1 MIAIQDAL
9 AFRNIP
15 GFKNAPGYQNTGA
28 FRQSPAGV
36 IVNGRM
42 ADLLQ
47 RVAQSSDIEAFRQL
61 YVMYG
66 PRVKSY
72 MIRQGADPDTA
83 DELAQETL
91 LTVWRKASLYVSDKG
106 SATTW
111 IFTIARNLRIDRLRR
126 EVPWQELPEGH
137 NETAS
142 EDVAPD
148 EMVSDRERQVRV
160 QAVMATL
167 PADQQS
173 VVTLSYLDG
182 LSHSEIADK
191 LGLPLGTVKSRMRL
205 AYQKIRDAV
214 GDLK

>member
-1 MIAIQDAL
+1 MLAISSV
-9 AFRNIP
+9 RS
-15 GFKNAPGYQNTGA
+15 
-28 FRQSPAGV
+28 FRQPPAN
-36 IVNGRM
+36 ILQNRCM

-47 RVAQSSDIEAFRQL
+47 RIAQRSDTEAFREL
-61 YVMYG
+61 YDLYG

-72 MIRQGADPDTA
+72 MIRQGANPDTA

-91 LTVWRKASLYVSDKG
+91 LTVWRKASLYAAEKG

-142 EDVAPD
+142 DDTAPD
-148 EMVSDRERQVRV
+148 EAVSERERQVRV
-160 QAVMATL
+160 QAVLASL
-167 PADQQS
+167 PPDQHS

-182 LSHSEIADK
+182 LSHSEIAAK
-191 LGLPLGTVKSRMRL
+191 LDLPLGTVKSRMRL
-205 AYQKIRDAV
+205 AYQKIREAV
-214 GDLK
+214 EDLK

>member
-1 MIAIQDAL
+1 ML
-9 AFRNIP
+9 A
-15 GFKNAPGYQNTGA
+15 YQNAGV
-28 FRQSPAGV
+28 FRQTPASV

-61 YVMYG
+61 YQLYG

-91 LTVWRKASLYVSDKG
+91 LTVWRKAGLYVSDKG

-111 IFTIARNLRIDRLRR
+111 IFTIARNLRIDRLRK
-126 EVPWQELPEGH
+126 EVPWQELPDGH
-137 NETAS
+137 NEIAS
-142 EDVAPD
+142 DDAAPD
-148 EMVSDRERQVRV
+148 DIVSDRERQVRV
-160 QAVMATL
+160 QAVLESL

-173 VVTLSYLDG
+173 VVTMSYLDG
-182 LSHSEIADK
+182 LSHSEIAEK

-214 GDLK
+214 GDLQ